1 MPLETRPSFQRRFV
15 QPIAIF
21 KACLGSIALLM
32 ANSCNVQNPVIEK
45 KDVTPVFS
53 PEGGKYSTSQSVSI
67 TISDSKS
74 LIAYST
80 DGSDPRSAIF
90 PLQSDLGTASVSVD
104 RSGILR
110 AAVRF
115 EDGSYGPL
123 VEAEYSIL
131 DTPVVALPGGNHIGA
146 QTVSLS
152 CATPGASIHYTLDGS
167 APTRSSIQYTV
178 PLFVDSS
185 LTLRAVSWKDGWGTS
200 PVVSTRYSLQARA
213 PVASVP
219 AGAYRSSQSITLS
232 ASSGATIRCTK
243 DGSVPSTSS
252 SVCSGSIR
260 IDSDMVVRA
269 IATLPGQSPS
279 FETYLDYAILHP
291 PEIQPSTGFYESPQ
305 SLRITTN
312 SKDATIH
319 YTLDGSLPTAS
330 SPTFASPVKIQS
342 PSKVQAIVLR
352 NGVASQATVADLKV
366 VVPPA
371 FDPPA
376 GRYAGSVQVAM
387 STPTSQ
393 ASIRYTNDS
402 TNPDRSSK
410 TYSSPLTITSNTT
423 FRAASEIGD
432 ALGRTEQA
440 IYVIVPEST
449 VARPSIGPA
458 GGSYIG
464 RQQVYMSCATTGA
477 QIRYTLDG
485 RFPTRNDSLYTAPL
499 SISYTT
505 TVKAVAIL
513 DSVSSLPATA
523 NYTISQ
529 LRAPSFSPSGGTYRG
544 NQAVFIETGTSGAT
558 VRCTKDGS
566 YPTISSPSCNSAIT
580 VFAGT
585 TTIRA
590 ISTYGDQA
598 SSVSSATY
606 EITSTT
612 GGGGTG
618 GGTGSCSYCSYTLS
632 TMESRI
638 ASDQRLID
646 QLVSTNAK
654 TSAIQAARDQ
664 LAADQRLKATLIQC
678 GCQ

>member
-1 MPLETRPSFQRRFV
+1 MPLAWP
-15 QPIAIF
+15 A
-21 KACLGSIALLM
+21 LIALLLF
-32 ANSCNVQNPVIEK
+32 ASCNVQNPVLEK

-67 TISDSKS
+67 TIRDSKNI
-74 LIAYST
+74 IAYST
-80 DGSDPRSAIF
+80 DGSDPRSGVY
-90 PLQSDLGTASVSVD
+90 PLQSVFGSASVRVEKSQT
-104 RSGILR
+104 LL

-123 VEAEYSIL
+123 VQADYSIL
-131 DTPVVALPGGNHIGA
+131 DTPIVSFPQGSYIGA
-146 QTVSLS
+146 QIVSLS
-152 CATPGASIHYTLDGS
+152 CATPGASIHYTLDGGV
-167 APTRSSIQYTV
+167 PTRSSTRYTV
-178 PLFVDSS
+178 PLNVDSS

-200 PVVSTRYSLQARA
+200 PVVTVRYALQARA

-219 AGAYRSSQSITLS
+219 AGVYRSSQSITLS
-232 ASSGATIRCTK
+232 ASSGATIRCTR
-243 DGSVPSTSS
+243 DGSIPSTAS
-252 SVCSGSIR
+252 SVCSGAIQ

-291 PEIQPSTGFYESPQ
+291 PEIQPSAGFYESPQ

-312 SKDATIH
+312 SKGDATIR

-330 SPTFASPVKIQS
+330 SPSFASSVKIQS

-352 NGVASQATVADLKV
+352 NGVASQVAVADLEV
-366 VVPPA
+366 VVPPS

-387 STPTSQ
+387 STPTVK
-393 ASIRYTNDS
+393 ASIRYTSDS

-410 TYSSPLTITSNTT
+410 TFSSPVTITSNTA
-423 FRAASEIGD
+423 FRAATEIGD
-432 ALGRTEQA
+432 TLGRTVQA
-440 IYVIVPEST
+440 IYVIAPEST
-449 VARPSIGPA
+449 VARPAIGPA

-464 RQQVYMSCATTGA
+464 RQQVYMSCATPGA

-499 SISYTT
+499 TISYNT

-513 DSVSSLPATA
+513 DSVSSPLATA
-523 NYTISQ
+523 TYSISQ
-529 LRAPSFSPSGGTYRG
+529 LQSPGFSPSPGTYRG
-544 NQAVFIETGTSGAT
+544 NQAVFIKSGTPGAT

-566 YPTISSPSCNSAIT
+566 YPTASSPVCDNAIT
-580 VFAGT
+580 VYAGT
-585 TTIRA
+585 TTINA
-590 ISTYGDQA
+590 LATYGDQV

-606 EITSTT
+606 EITSTS
-612 GGGGTG
+612 GGGSG
-618 GGTGSCSYCSYTLS
+618 GGTGSCSYCSYTIS

-638 ASDQRLID
+638 ESDRRRID
-646 QLVSTNAK
+646 QLVSTNARAA
-654 TSAIQAARDQ
+654 TIQAARDQ
-664 LAADQRLKATLIQC
+664 LAADQRLRSTLIQC
-678 GCQ
+678 GCR